1 MKKLFLAA
9 AFLVVGFS
17 AGSLVSASQAATG
30 PKAVQVKL
38 CALKKTGAVRYTTAS
53 CKSTEKSV
61 ALESEFLKWDLI
73 GKLRQRLVPTLK
85 TKKIV
90 IDYLGIP
97 SSNGSSPVYCSS
109 TATTDDASGNIMDSS
124 SGYWIFGAGINPP
137 SSMFNLKIDPL
148 VLANGMNWKQVAKC
162 RLEVT
167 VVVPG

>member
-17 AGSLVSASQAATG
+17 AGSLVSASQAATR

-53 CKSTEKSV
+53 CKLTEKSV
-61 ALESEFLKWDLI
+61 ALESEFLKWDLSEQ
-73 GKLRQRLVPTLK
+73 LFERLVPTLK
-85 TKKIV
+85 TKKIA

-97 SSNGSSPVYCSS
+97 SSYGSTPYCAS
-109 TATTDDASGNIMDSS
+109 TATTDDASGNVIDLL